1 MKNIVIYGGGF
12 DPIHNGHINMAINA
26 SKKLDA
32 EVFFVPAHV
41 SVWKEK
47 TNVSDEDKVKMIEL
61 AIKESENPRLHIS
74 LFEIESKEETNYSID
89 TVRYFKETYPD
100 SKLYLL
106 IGTDQVNKFHK
117 WKECD
122 ELAELAQ
129 IVLFERPGFDLDQ
142 ENLDRFNIEILKGDL
157 VDVSST
163 DIRECRNLNVPYSVL
178 KYIIDHELY
187 FVPIIKS
194 YMNEKRY
201 LHSVSVANLAYEIA
215 VENGFK
221 DAWRYFLAGILHDI
235 GKDMPIIKQKE
246 IVGTYFEDYLYFPT
260 QIIHQFVGRYLAEKD
275 FDIQDRE
282 ILEAIEYHTTGHPD
296 MGTLAKVIYASDKIE
311 PTRGF
316 DSSEYI
322 KAMKVNAEEGFL
334 VVLAANKQY
343 FIDKQITYD
352 NELTKAT
359 MEKFLDNH
367 I

>member
-12 DPIHNGHINMAINA
+12 DPIHNGHLNMAINA
-26 SKKLDA
+26 SNKLDA

-41 SVWKEK
+41 SVWKE
-47 TNVSDEDKVKMIEL
+47 TSNVLDDDKVKMIEL
-61 AIKESENPRLHIS
+61 AIKDSGNPRLHIS
-74 LFEIESKEETNYSID
+74 LFEIESKEATNYSID
-89 TVRYFKETYPD
+89 TVKHFKETYPD

-122 ELAELAQ
+122 EIAEMAQ
-129 IVLFERPGFDLDQ
+129 IVLFERPGYDLDQ
-142 ENLDRFNIEILKGDL
+142 DNIERFNIRILKGDL
-157 VDVSST
+157 VDVAST
-163 DIRECRNLNVPYSVL
+163 DVRECRNLNVPFSVL
-178 KYIIDHELY
+178 KYIIERELY
-187 FVPIIKS
+187 FVPVIKS

-201 LHSVSVANLAYEIA
+201 LHSVSVANLSYEIA

-235 GKDMPIIKQKE
+235 GKDVPIIKQKE
-246 IVGTYFEDYLYFPT
+246 IVAEYFNEYLYFPSP
-260 QIIHQFVGRYLAEKD
+260 IIHQFVGRYLAEKD
-275 FDIQDRE
+275 FGVHDQE
-282 ILEAIEYHTTGHPD
+282 ILGAIEYHTTGHPN

-316 DSSEYI
+316 DSSVYI
-322 KAMKVNAEEGFL
+322 REMKVNANEGFL

-343 FIDKQITYD
+343 FIDKQIPYD

-359 MEKFLDNH
+359 MEKFLDYQ